1 MLSNSVA
8 LILRQTFIKE
18 ISLDIPAKHL
28 NSITWTGLQ
37 AGRLNSLK
45 HGRLKTGPSFS
56 IWQQHLITDRALA
69 TRNTPATHLLHLRVY
84 SIHHHLLS
92 LTEKPF
98 QNGLPTLD
106 CLVSLLLAMFS
117 GSMMALVQSFK
128 NYKQWVHSIIRL
140 FFFLMTTALKVEKAL
155 STREAFDP

>member
-1 MLSNSVA
+1 MAS
-8 LILRQTFIKE
+8 ILRQTCTKE
-18 ISLDIPAKHL
+18 IFQVIPAKHL

-37 AGRLNSLK
+37 VVRLNFLI
-45 HGRLKTGPSFS
+45 HGQPRTSPSFS
-56 IWQQHLITDRALA
+56 TWQQHLITGRALA

-84 SIHHHLLS
+84 STHHHLLS